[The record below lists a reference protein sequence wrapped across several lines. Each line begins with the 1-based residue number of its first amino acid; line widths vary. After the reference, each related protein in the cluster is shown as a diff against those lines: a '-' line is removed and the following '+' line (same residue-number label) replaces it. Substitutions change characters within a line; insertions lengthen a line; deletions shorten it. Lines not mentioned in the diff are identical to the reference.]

1 MLHDFYR
8 SGEES
13 SYVFNVREAARRG
26 HDFKDFICP
35 DYIERH
41 SDYMILG
48 GGVFAMKGFPMDY
61 LTERIEARVRKPLP
75 LEELNLIYAEDE
87 PDKSVVGAAIYAR
100 SKMK

>member
-1 MLHDFYR
+1 
-8 SGEES
+8 
-13 SYVFNVREAARRG
+13 
-26 HDFKDFICP
+26 
-35 DYIERH
+35 
-41 SDYMILG
+41 
-48 GGVFAMKGFPMDY
+48 MKGFPMDY